1 MRAAISLAVV
11 ICLAMQQPSGGAA
24 TAAAPQRQRP
34 SDSEADGGGGGV
46 GTQAFYILFANQ
58 IESPDWPGADPL
70 YMMSDPLE
78 VGNSIMPRFEIK
90 FAHHTACACTSRSLL
105 ILSKPCTTIDNA
117 RAVGSGSAA

>member
-1 MRAAISLAVV
+1 MQADHRQQKHRRTMRAAISLAVV

-58 IESPDWPGADPL
+58 IESPDWPEKLCQNGAHPL
-70 YMMSDPLE
+70 CGWVWVWLGGMSR
-78 VGNSIMPRFEIK
+78 V
-90 FAHHTACACTSRSLL
+90 TS
-105 ILSKPCTTIDNA
+105 
-117 RAVGSGSAA
+117 